1 MRVRRLLTDYG
12 IAFVFLASL
21 GFILPRLLP
30 GDPFLAIYGEEAAL
44 SMTPEMKTEIYR
56 RFALD
61 QSWSRQFAAYGGS
74 LLRGELGW
82 SYYFNAPVT
91 KVMAGFLPWTVLL
104 AGSTFLFSTIG
115 GFILGL
121 ESGAHRGDCWDR
133 GLFAGLMVLGGVPDF
148 FVGTLLL
155 LGFAVIWP
163 VLPLGG
169 ATTIY
174 GELTGGAWLIDV
186 LRHLALPLAS
196 LVLARLTMMYLLCRN
211 SAAVLLRAPF
221 LRTARGKG
229 CGERRV
235 RYRHLGRSVLL
246 PAATSAGLQ
255 LSHLFAGI
263 LMIEVVFN
271 YPGMG
276 TLLHRALAARDYPL
290 LQGILLL
297 GSVTVLAINLLIDL
311 VYPILDPRVKP
322 VCISDTEKN

>member
-104 AGSTFLFSTIG
+104 AGTTFLFSTIG
-115 GFILGL
+115 GFVLGL
-121 ESGAHRGDCWDR
+121 ESGAHRGDRWDR
-133 GLFAGLMVLGGVPDF
+133 GLFAGLMLLGGVPDF
-148 FVGTLLL
+148 FVGALML

-163 VLPLGG
+163 LFPLGG
-169 ATTIY
+169 AVTVY
-174 GELTGGAWLIDV
+174 GGQTGWAWGMDV
-186 LRHLALPLAS
+186 LKHLVLPLTS
-196 LVLARLTMMYLLCRN
+196 MVLARMTTMYLLCRN
-211 SAAVLLRAPF
+211 SAVALLKAPF
-221 LRTARGKG
+221 LRTARSKG
-229 CGERRV
+229 CDEATI

-246 PAATSAGLQ
+246 PAATSAGLH

-263 LMIEVVFN
+263 LMIEIVFG

-297 GSVTVLAINLLIDL
+297 ASVTVLGVNLLVELI
-311 VYPILDPRVKP
+311 YPIIDPRVKT
-322 VCISDTEKN
+322 VCISSTEKS

>member
-1 MRVRRLLTDYG
+1 MRVHRLLMDYG

-21 GFILPRLLP
+21 GFVLPRLLP

-44 SMTPEMKTEIYR
+44 SMTAEMKADIYH

-61 QSWSRQFAAYGGS
+61 QPWPRQFAAYAGS
-74 LLRGELGW
+74 LLKGELGW
-82 SYYFNAPVT
+82 SYFFNAPVT

-104 AGSTFLFSTIG
+104 AGATFLFSTLG
-115 GFILGL
+115 GFVLGL
-121 ESGAHRGDCWDR
+121 ESGAHRGSRWDR
-133 GLFAGLMVLGGVPDF
+133 GLFAGLMVLGGMPDF

-169 ATTIY
+169 ATTVY
-174 GELTGGAWLIDV
+174 GGLTGWAWLIDV
-186 LRHLALPLAS
+186 LRHLALPLLS

-211 SAAVLLRAPF
+211 SAAALLRAPF
-221 LRTARGKG
+221 LRTAQGKG
-229 CGERRV
+229 CDERKV
-235 RYRHLGRSVLL
+235 RYHHLGRSVLL

-297 GSVTVLAINLLIDL
+297 GSVTVLAVNLLVDL
-311 VYPILDPRVKP
+311 AYPILDPRVKP
-322 VCISDTEKN
+322 VCISDTEEN

>member
-1 MRVRRLLTDYG
+1 MRVRRLLMDYG

-21 GFILPRLLP
+21 GFVLPRLLP

-44 SMTPEMKTEIYR
+44 SMTEEMKAEIYR

-61 QSWSRQFAAYGGS
+61 QSWPRQFAAYAGS
-74 LLRGELGW
+74 LLNGELGW
-82 SYYFNAPVT
+82 SYFFNAPVT

-104 AGSTFLFSTIG
+104 AGATFLFSTVG
-115 GFILGL
+115 GFVLGL
-121 ESGAHRGDCWDR
+121 ESGAHRGSRWDR
-133 GLFAGLMVLGGVPDF
+133 GLFAGLMVLGGMPDF

-169 ATTIY
+169 ATTVY
-174 GELTGGAWLIDV
+174 GGLTGGAWLIDV

-211 SAAVLLRAPF
+211 SAAALLRAPF

-229 CGERRV
+229 CNERQV

-255 LSHLFAGI
+255 LSHLFAGL

-276 TLLHRALAARDYPL
+276 TLLHRALSARDYPL

-297 GSVTVLAINLLIDL
+297 GSVTVLAVNLLVDL
-311 VYPILDPRVKP
+311 AYPILDPRVKP

>member
-1 MRVRRLLTDYG
+1 
-12 IAFVFLASL
+12 
-21 GFILPRLLP
+21 
-30 GDPFLAIYGEEAAL
+30 
-44 SMTPEMKTEIYR
+44 
-56 RFALD
+56 
-61 QSWSRQFAAYGGS
+61 
-74 LLRGELGW
+74 
-82 SYYFNAPVT
+82 
-91 KVMAGFLPWTVLL
+91 MAGFLPWTVLL
-104 AGSTFLFSTIG
+104 AGATFLFSTLG
-115 GFILGL
+115 GFVLGL
-121 ESGAHRGDCWDR
+121 ESGAQRGSRWDR
-133 GLFAGLMVLGGVPDF
+133 GLFAGLMVLGGMPDF

-169 ATTIY
+169 ATTVY
-174 GELTGGAWLIDV
+174 GGLTGWAWLIDV
-186 LRHLALPLAS
+186 LRHLALPLLS

-211 SAAVLLRAPF
+211 SAAALLRAPY

-229 CGERRV
+229 CNERQV

-276 TLLHRALAARDYPL
+276 TLLHRALSARDYPL

-297 GSVTVLAINLLIDL
+297 GSVTVLAVNLLVDL
-311 VYPILDPRVKP
+311 AYPILDPRMKP